1 MDIASL
7 NLNIPYIIMSS
18 IIRACLV
25 AIAALVGVAYADAV
39 TPLRET
45 LDRKNI
51 SHDLASVNAWKP
63 ELPVIHPVSVSAE
76 SDIPEYISDM
86 LSFASRYEGLRY
98 RRGGK
103 TPKGFDC
110 SGFTSYVFGQF
121 GLKLNASSAA
131 QYTQGEKVEASDL
144 RPGDL
149 VFFSGRAVSKHRV
162 GHVGMVTDVDADG
175 TFKFIHSSNSQGIT
189 VTKSTEPYYSRRYI
203 GARRVR

>member
-1 MDIASL
+1 MPHITEK
-7 NLNIPYIIMSS
+7 YHIMSN

-25 AIAALVGVAYADAV
+25 AVAALVGVIYAGAV

-51 SHDLASVNAWKP
+51 SHDLASVNTWKP
-63 ELPVIHPVSVSAE
+63 ELPVIHPVSASVE
-76 SDIPEYISDM
+76 SDTPEYISDM
-86 LSFASRYEGLRY
+86 LSFASQYEGLRY

-110 SGFTSYVFGQF
+110 SGFTSYVFSQF

-131 QYTQGEKVEASDL
+131 QYTQGDKVENADL

-149 VFFSGRAVSKHRV
+149 VFFSGRSVSKHRV
-162 GHVGMVTDVDADG
+162 GHVGMVTDVNADG
-175 TFKFIHSSNSQGIT
+175 TFKFIHSSNSQGVT
-189 VTKSTEPYYSRRYI
+189 VSKSTEPYYSRRYI